1 MDVRENKKTV
11 WETNGPLETSRLAYC
26 LGQQAQP
33 GQVYGLDGDL
43 GAGKTVFAQGFAS
56 GLGIEGPVNSPTFTI
71 LQVYEGGRC
80 PLYHFD
86 VYRIG
91 DISEME
97 EIGYEDCFYGEGVS
111 LIEWGDLIEEILP
124 DHYVKVTISRDL
136 EKDIDYRKIC
146 LEKIGD

>member
-56 GLGIEGPVNSPTFTI
+56 GLGIEGPVNIPYFTI
-71 LQVYEGGRC
+71 MHQ
-80 PLYHFD
+80 
-86 VYRIG
+86 
-91 DISEME
+91 
-97 EIGYEDCFYGEGVS
+97 YED
-111 LIEWGDLIEEILP
+111 
-124 DHYVKVTISRDL
+124 
-136 EKDIDYRKIC
+136 
-146 LEKIGD
+146 